1 LKNER
6 FPLDQGTVTKV
17 LRRALAS
24 GGQFAEV
31 FFEGRSSVAIRFT
44 EDRIESVVLGDDR
57 GAGVRVIAGGST
69 GYAYTTDLTPEGLA
83 RAARAAGGVARRY
96 FPGKASII
104 RMEEQSPATRVMA
117 GAADAPIADKL
128 DLVRRGNEAAR
139 SFGPEIVQVDI
150 RYSDFAQ
157 TTTIANSEGLWASDF
172 RPMMEYRVTVTALR
186 DGDRQVAS
194 RSKGGQVGLEV
205 FEATTPESLARE
217 AAEAAVRMLD
227 AAPPP
232 SGVLPVVIAPGE
244 GGVLIHEAIGHAL
257 EADLV
262 NRGASMYAGK
272 LGQPVASHL
281 VSVVDDGTVPGRSGS
296 GRIDDEGTPCRRNLL
311 IDRGILSGYMESLL
325 TAREGGREPTG
336 NGRREDFRAIPIPRM
351 TVTYIDRGN
360 TPPADIIAGVPRGLY
375 VKRIS
380 GGRGD
385 VAGAEFVFAAPEVF
399 LIRDG
404 RLAEPVR
411 RCTLV
416 GNGREVLFNIDAV
429 GDDLELDAGGSGR
442 CGKLQSACVSFGQ
455 PTVRI
460 RAMMVGGTGS

>member
-1 LKNER
+1 M
-6 FPLDQGTVTKV
+6 P
-17 LRRALAS
+17 S
-24 GGQFAEV
+24 
-31 FFEGRSSVAIRFT
+31 
-44 EDRIESVVLGDDR
+44 
-57 GAGVRVIAGGST
+57 
-69 GYAYTTDLTPEGLA
+69 
-83 RAARAAGGVARRY
+83 
-96 FPGKASII
+96 
-104 RMEEQSPATRVMA
+104 
-117 GAADAPIADKL
+117 AADAAIADKL

-139 SFGPEIVQVDI
+139 SFAREIVQVDI
-150 RYSDFAQ
+150 HYSDFAQ
-157 TTTIANSEGLWASDF
+157 TILVANSEGRWASDF
-172 RPMMEYRVTVTALR
+172 RPMMEFGVTVTAAR
-186 DGDRQVAS
+186 DGERQVAS
-194 RSKGGQVGLEV
+194 RSRGGQVGLAV
-205 FEATTPESLARE
+205 FQTTPPERLAGE

-227 AAPPP
+227 AVPPP
-232 SGVLPVVIAPGE
+232 SGVLPVVIAPGD

-262 NRGASMYAGK
+262 NRGASMYSGK
-272 LGQPVASHL
+272 LGQPVASRL

-296 GRIDDEGTPCRRNLL
+296 GQVDDEGTPCRRNVL
-311 IDRGILSGYMESLL
+311 IDQGVLCGYMESLL
-325 TAREGGREPTG
+325 TAREGGRSPTG
-336 NGRREDFRAIPIPRM
+336 NGRREDFRAVPIPRM
-351 TVTYIDRGN
+351 TVTYIDRGA
-360 TPPADIIAGVPRGLY
+360 TPPTDIIADVAEGLY

-385 VAGAEFVFAAPEVF
+385 VAGAEFVFTAPEAF

-429 GDDLELDAGGSGR
+429 GDDFELDAGGGGR